1 MSTEEGAVTRRTSVA
16 RGTVLGIT
24 AQFWQL
30 LTAFLLYHFLADLLG
45 PKGFGQWR
53 VTLSVLNYLE
63 MLLYSGLVQ
72 VAAKRLA
79 QDPGNRAV
87 IERGSYFAQSVLA
100 GTLFVGLQLG
110 AGVIASLLR
119 EPDLEPFIRIAALDL
134 PFIAAFVLASSI
146 RLGRHDFA
154 RQAFGM
160 TVYSTAK
167 FVAIG
172 ALVWRGFSV
181 PGALVGNAVASIVGF
196 IVMFT
201 PWERVHVSFKR
212 TLGEARGMGLEAV
225 PFLTQSLVAGAFG
238 DSGLWFVQAF
248 RGSATAGLYGA
259 AAALSEI
266 STFLFAGLSR
276 VLFPSVARAGAEKE
290 EGLVARYAT
299 QGVRLALFISV
310 LGVAVIAATGR
321 EALVFVYTLA
331 FAAAAPAF
339 TVLMIAAVGHNVL
352 ETCTSVLMARGQRR
366 QALTIIIV
374 ATVFEVAL
382 LAVVTPRYG
391 LVGAASVAAL
401 SAALAGTAAVWTL
414 RALLG
419 ARVGWTL
426 LRTTAAAAVVGA
438 GLALAHPVGF
448 WLIPAYLVAGAVYVA
463 LLLLFREI
471 DSDDLRSLRAVA
483 TKTG

>member
-1 MSTEEGAVTRRTSVA
+1 MSAEGGAVTRRTSVA
-16 RGTVLGIT
+16 RGTVLGIA

-30 LTAFLLYHFLADLLG
+30 VTAFLLYHFLAELLG
-45 PKGFGQWR
+45 PSGFGQWR
-53 VTLSVLNYLE
+53 VTLSVLNYFE

-72 VAAKRLA
+72 VASKRLA
-79 QDPGNRAV
+79 ENPGNRAV
-87 IERGSYFAQSVLA
+87 IERGSYFAQALFA
-100 GTLFVGLQLG
+100 GTLFVALQLG
-110 AGVIASLLR
+110 AGAIASVLR
-119 EPDLEPFIRIAALDL
+119 EPGLEPFIRIAALDL
-134 PFIAAFVLASSI
+134 PLVAAFVLASNI

-181 PGALVGNAVASIVGF
+181 PGALVGNAIASIVGF

-212 TLGEARGMGLEAV
+212 TLSEARGMGLEAV
-225 PFLTQSLVAGAFG
+225 PFLTQSLVSGVFS

-248 RGSATAGLYGA
+248 KGSATAGLYGA

-276 VLFPSVARAGAEKE
+276 VLFPSVARAGAERE

-299 QGVRLALFISV
+299 QGVRLALLISV

-321 EALVFVYTLA
+321 EALVFVYTVA

-339 TVLMIAAVGHNVL
+339 TVLMVAAVGHNVR

-366 QALTIIIV
+366 QALTIVIV
-374 ATVFEVAL
+374 STVFEVVL
-382 LAVVTPRYG
+382 LAVVTPVFG

-401 SAALAGTAAVWTL
+401 SAVVAGTAAAWTL
-414 RALLG
+414 RGLLG
-419 ARVGWTL
+419 GRIGWTL
-426 LRTTAAAAVVGA
+426 LRTVAAGAVVGA
-438 GLALAHPVGF
+438 GLALAHPTGF
-448 WLIPAYLVAGAVYVA
+448 WLIPAYLVAVAIYVA

-471 DSDDLRSLRAVA
+471 DSDDLLSLRTVTTRA
-483 TKTG
+483 G